1 MRILRLEVVVE
12 RSAYSGIAISRGHAA
27 MRRLRGWEPLST
39 DVILCGH
46 DIFGRPT
53 RGLTRVFI
61 YHELRVGMGY
71 VNLAVN

>member
-1 MRILRLEVVVE
+1 
-12 RSAYSGIAISRGHAA
+12 

-71 VNLAVN
+71 VNLPVN